1 MKPSLS
7 SPSHDRANNGKYGFV
22 LSLGGGILAKLVLGG
37 RLGLGGCFSH
47 LTDKKISK
55 TQVHKNS
62 KMQRILVTLPS
73 PLFDGKDWS
82 KPIFVSPSVD

>member
-7 SPSHDRANNGKYGFV
+7 SPSHDKANNGKYGFV
-22 LSLGGGILAKLVLGG
+22 LSLGGGILAKLVFGG
-37 RLGLGGCFSH
+37 RLGLGGCFAH

-55 TQVHKNS
+55 RQEQKSS

-73 PLFDGKDWS
+73 PLFDGKNWS
-82 KPIFVSPSVD
+82 KPIFVFPSID